1 MRDGSN
7 QRRPRGRPPGT
18 RLLSLGQ
25 VVDAAL
31 ALLDEHGP
39 AGLSMRRIADLLG
52 VHNNAIYT
60 YVADRAALEAAIV
73 ERLLVDADPALLA
86 GPPRIWRRRLTRY
99 ASSLRAVLRSH
110 PGAMSFFMTAPMVG
124 DVALDVGEATMRCF
138 LDAGLDSEDA
148 SRASYLAS
156 LYVLGFMAFD
166 IAETDAIPPLPTD
179 DERMLRRRA
188 MLGLLD
194 PKRFPLT
201 ISTATTAAN
210 WVSASTF
217 EWGLQRILDGL
228 VGGPGGEH

>member
-1 MRDGSN
+1 
-7 QRRPRGRPPGT
+7 
-18 RLLSLGQ
+18 
-25 VVDAAL
+25 VDAAL

-99 ASSLRAVLRSH
+99 ASSLRVVLRSH

-124 DVALDVGEATMRCF
+124 DVALDV
-138 LDAGLDSEDA
+138 
-148 SRASYLAS
+148 
-156 LYVLGFMAFD
+156 
-166 IAETDAIPPLPTD
+166 
-179 DERMLRRRA
+179 
-188 MLGLLD
+188 GLLD

-228 VGGPGGEH
+228 VGGPGVEH